1 MQMYKI
7 LKPITIFSWIAV
19 ICWLILIFS
28 FSAQPAVQSDGLSR
42 QVTKIILEIID
53 IVIPVEEIGLD
64 QLNSII
70 RKLAHFGVYL
80 VLGVLINNA
89 FEKSGVKDLK
99 GFMISLLFCVLYA
112 ISDEVHQLYVPGRGA
127 QVTDVLI
134 DSWGA
139 FVGINMIYWYRHL
152 IKYRVK
158 VQLKKK

>member
-42 QVTKIILEIID
+42 QVTKIILDIID
-53 IVIPVEEIGLD
+53 NVIPIEENGLD

-158 VQLKKK
+158 VQLRKK